1 MSRQVLPDICKLVL
15 LRSLSAS
22 VILWVPVPFC
32 TQELIVTGRIGL
44 YCLCPGVCVVVGSM
58 RLSSGVGSSPM
69 SCPGFVEGCVCYFAR
84 CRFTHGVVKSELG
97 IICLAEEIV
106 AQGVDPKGVMLDALF
121 SCNAMIVAYSRY
133 SLRLIQ
139 SGEMEW

>member
-1 MSRQVLPDICKLVL
+1 M
-15 LRSLSAS
+15 
-22 VILWVPVPFC
+22 
-32 TQELIVTGRIGL
+32 
-44 YCLCPGVCVVVGSM
+44 
-58 RLSSGVGSSPM
+58 
-69 SCPGFVEGCVCYFAR
+69 
-84 CRFTHGVVKSELG
+84 KSKVG